1 MEYCSGGQ
9 VLDKICSETLLNES
23 ECAKIM
29 WKLFQAINYL
39 HQNGIVHRDLKLE
52 NFLFSNKKKD
62 AEIKII
68 DFGLSKKF
76 IHSGGLQ

>member
-1 MEYCSGGQ
+1 M
-9 VLDKICSETLLNES
+9 LDKICSETLLNEA

-39 HQNGIVHRDLKLE
+39 HKNGIVHRDLKLE

-76 IHSGGLQ
+76 FNCGQSGNN

>member
-9 VLDKICSETLLNES
+9 VLDKICSETLLNEN

-39 HQNGIVHRDLKLE
+39 HKNHIVHRDLKLE
-52 NFLFSNKKKD
+52 NFLFSTKKKD

-76 IHSGGLQ
+76 YNSGQL